1 MRDEWFIRGKVPMTK
16 SEVRAVS
23 LSKLE
28 LYDGCELWDIGAGNG
43 SVSVEAAL
51 NCPNI
56 HVCAFEYKE
65 EALELIKANCDKAG
79 TQAVKIISGKA
90 PETFKHA
97 SNHVP
102 DRAFI
107 GGTTGHMTE
116 ILEQLLHINPDIRIV
131 INLIALETL
140 SSTMEYLN
148 ENDIDAEIISMQIS
162 KAEKIGSC
170 HLMKGQNPIYIIS
183 FGGLIN

>member
-28 LYDGCELWDIGAGNG
+28 LYDGCELWDIGAGTG

-51 NCPNI
+51 NYPKI

-65 EALELIKANCDKAG
+65 EALELIKENCDKAG
-79 TQAVKIISGKA
+79 TKAVKIIPGKA
-90 PETFKHA
+90 PQTFEMAVGHK
-97 SNHVP
+97 P

-107 GGTTGHMTE
+107 GGTTGKMCE
-116 ILEQLLHINPDIRIV
+116 ILDKLLCLNPDIRIV
-131 INLIALETL
+131 INLIALESLT
-140 SSTMEYLN
+140 SVTEY
-148 ENDIDAEIISMQIS
+148 IDEHAIEAEIISMQIA
-162 KAEKIGSC
+162 KAEKIGSS

-183 FGGLIN
+183 FGGNYS